1 MKFGVTLKESGG
13 DPAGQ
18 ARKAE
23 DLGFDSVWAG
33 EHVVWRHPIQDSLMQ
48 MAAAAAVTERI
59 ELGTAIVLIPLK
71 HPILMCKAVTTLDH
85 LSGGRVKFGIGIGGE
100 YTKEFEAMGV
110 PVNERGPRANEI
122 MRLMKRLWTE
132 ESVTF
137 SGAVLSTGRRGAET
151 ATGAETPPADLCR
164 RSEEVGA
171 KDCIVWGW
179 VDSLHVL
186 TRSCSRRDGSRLWRL
201 PRVRAGTRRR

>member
-1 MKFGVTLKESGG
+1 M
-13 DPAGQ
+13 
-18 ARKAE
+18 
-23 DLGFDSVWAG
+23 
-33 EHVVWRHPIQDSLMQ
+33 
-48 MAAAAAVTERI
+48 
-59 ELGTAIVLIPLK
+59 
-71 HPILMCKAVTTLDH
+71 
-85 LSGGRVKFGIGIGGE
+85 KFGIGIGGE

-137 SGAVLSTGRRGAET
+137 SGRFYQLEDVGLET

-186 TRSCSRRDGSRLWRL
+186 TGAVQGGMGARLWRL